1 MLVKGL
7 VLFVA
12 DGISLIVVC
21 EQSFSLYPSETA
33 LREVSYANGQIGGDH
48 VGGQG
53 FSGRMLARHACG
65 PGVIRVDRSSRLDGW
80 LESAAVAAVG
90 KLSTQIS

>member
-1 MLVKGL
+1 MEGL

-53 FSGRMLARHACG
+53 SVAECLPATRAAR
-65 PGVIRVDRSSRLDGW
+65 V
-80 LESAAVAAVG
+80 
-90 KLSTQIS
+90 